1 MRVLVTGATGL
12 VGSRLVRR
20 LAGRGDHVFALSRRP
35 IPPDRFAVPRSDA
48 TAPPDGV
55 IQPVVGDPA
64 DRGPWV
70 ERLRDCDAVVHLAG
84 ANIFAKRWTDAF
96 RDELRDSRI
105 DSTALVANEL
115 AKHPTRAD
123 GSPKVLVSASGAG
136 YYGPRGDEELTEAAS
151 AGHDFLAN
159 LCVDWERAAEAA
171 RDAGL
176 RVVHPRLGIVLD
188 RDGGA
193 LPPMALPFRLFVGG
207 RVGSGRQY
215 VSWIHRD
222 DLTDLLL
229 FALDT
234 PAVAGPL
241 NATATHPVTN
251 ATFGKA
257 LARALGRPNW
267 LPVPGFAL
275 RLVLG
280 KVAAVAVTG
289 QRVIPAKALAC
300 GFRFRFPTIDAA
312 LRDLYAANAR
322 A

>member
-35 IPPDRFAVPRSDA
+35 IPPDRFAIPRGDA
-48 TAPPDGV
+48 AEPPAGV

-70 ERLRDCDAVVHLAG
+70 ERLADCDAVVHLAG
-84 ANIFAKRWTDAF
+84 ANIFARRWTDAF
-96 RDELRDSRI
+96 QDELRDSRV

-115 AKHPTRAD
+115 AKHPNRAD

-136 YYGPRGDEELTEAAS
+136 YYGPRGDEELTEAAP

-171 RDAGL
+171 RSAGL

-222 DLTDLLL
+222 DLTELLL

-251 ATFGKA
+251 ATFSRA

-289 QRVIPAKALAC
+289 QRVIPAKALAN
-300 GFRFRFPTIDAA
+300 GFRFRFPTIEAA
-312 LRDLYAANAR
+312 LRDLYAQAR